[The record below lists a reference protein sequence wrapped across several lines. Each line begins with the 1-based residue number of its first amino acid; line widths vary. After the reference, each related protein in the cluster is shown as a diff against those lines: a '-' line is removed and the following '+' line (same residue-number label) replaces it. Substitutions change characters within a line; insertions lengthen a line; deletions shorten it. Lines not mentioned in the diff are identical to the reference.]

1 MDSSLRVNIVRDFG
15 DSEMSATTAMDRA
28 AWSDEATVD
37 DIYYCYRILLRREPS
52 PEDLAYW
59 SERVAAEQLTY
70 ARLAAYF
77 RKSREYVIGRK
88 ARGLSLLT
96 LDDFELYVPEHDW
109 DIGEN
114 LIETKQYEPHVTAFL
129 KQHLQEGMTFVDV
142 GANVGFFTLTAAT
155 KVGQSGRIVA
165 VECNPRNCELI
176 YMSLHRNGFEQVTVY
191 PFAVGDT
198 QKLMSL
204 SWGFS
209 NGFVTEL
216 AEDDEDAFIVPAVTL
231 DSLLQNEHRVDVI
244 KMDIEGSE
252 AKAWQGMRETVA
264 KHRPVLLMEF
274 FPALLERVSA
284 VQGDDFLETIFAC
297 GYSAGVLRR
306 DQELLPALSTSEVI
320 AEWEKEREQVGDV
333 AKTYLDLVFL
343 PNTEN

>member
-1 MDSSLRVNIVRDFG
+1 
-15 DSEMSATTAMDRA
+15 
-28 AWSDEATVD
+28 
-37 DIYYCYRILLRREPS
+37 
-52 PEDLAYW
+52 
-59 SERVAAEQLTY
+59 
-70 ARLAAYF
+70 
-77 RKSREYVIGRK
+77 
-88 ARGLSLLT
+88 
-96 LDDFELYVPEHDW
+96 
-109 DIGEN
+109 
-114 LIETKQYEPHVTAFL
+114 
-129 KQHLQEGMTFVDV
+129 MTFVDV
-142 GANVGFFTLTAAT
+142 GANVGYFTLTAAT
-155 KVGQSGRIVA
+155 KVGQSGRVIA
-165 VECNPRNCELI
+165 VECNPQNCELI
-176 YMSLHRNGFEQVTVY
+176 YMSLHRNGFEQVMVY

-252 AKAWQGMRETVA
+252 AKAWQGMRETIA
-264 KHRPVLLMEF
+264 KHHPVLLMEF

-284 VQGDDFLETIFAC
+284 VQGDDFLGQVFAC

-306 DQELLPALSTSEVI
+306 DQELQPALSTGEVI
-320 AEWEKEREQVGDV
+320 AEWEKEREQVGEV

-343 PNTEN
+343 PNSEN